1 MGCSVFS
8 FFRWF
13 SNSVCDGLDSGL
25 VVVFFLFLV
34 EYIAGKLV
42 LGAYVSFGI
51 REAIF
56 VSLVDEVSNASTKA
70 ISDSNLFCNNFKVS

>member
-13 SNSVCDGLDSGL
+13 STSVFDGLDSEL
-25 VVVFFLFLV
+25 VAVCFFFLV

-42 LGAYVSFGI
+42 LGAHVSFGI
-51 REAIF
+51 RETIF

-70 ISDSNLFCNNFKVS
+70 ILDSNLFCNNFKVS

>member
-8 FFRWF
+8 FFVGF
-13 SNSVCDGLDSGL
+13 LTVCDGLDSGL

-42 LGAYVSFGI
+42 LGAHVSFWYQ
-51 REAIF
+51 ENHFCIF
-56 VSLVDEVSNASTKA
+56 G
-70 ISDSNLFCNNFKVS
+70 